1 MYKKIFKT
9 IKKYDT
15 IVIARHISVDPDAM
29 SSQIALR
36 DSIRL
41 TFPEKKVYAIGN
53 GTVRFNYMG
62 KLDRGIDYS
71 TLENVL
77 LIVLDTPDKRR
88 IDMDEHHLKYD
99 YSIKIDHHPFV
110 EKTTD
115 LEFIQDTKSSAA
127 EVVCDLLRNTKLV
140 MNKEIAET
148 LYCGIVSDTN
158 RFLFSASNQDTFK
171 TIAYLIE
178 KYNIDITKCYNNLYK
193 RPFEEV
199 KLLGYMAQNMKVTE
213 NGVGYIKVTNEILT
227 KYNLDSASSGNLINE
242 FNHIEGVLVWIT
254 ATEDTKNSIIRISI
268 RSRGPVI
275 NKVAEKYNG
284 GGHKMA
290 SGARVPSYEEVDMLI
305 KDLDKV
311 CKKYIESGECDEN
324 Y

>member
-71 TLENVL
+71 SLENVL

-88 IDMDEHHLKYD
+88 IDMDEHNLKYD

-127 EVVCDLLRNTKLV
+127 EVVCDLLKNTKLV
-140 MNKEIAET
+140 MNKQIAET

-158 RFLFSASNQDTFK
+158 RFLFNNSNQDTFK

-178 KYNIDITKCYNNLYK
+178 KYDIDITKCYNNLYK

-199 KLLGYMAQNMKVTE
+199 KLLGYMAQNMKLTE
-213 NGVGYIKVTNEILT
+213 NGVGYIKVTNDILT

-242 FNHIEGVLVWIT
+242 FNHIEDVLVWIT

-275 NKVAEKYNG
+275 NKIAERYNG
-284 GGHKMA
+284 GGHKLA